1 MTNEDH
7 DFLGYQKFPLLYV
20 SCKLVLIFRQRKKNN
35 NKKTGAYILPLC

>member
-20 SCKLVLIFRQRKKNN
+20 SCKLVLIFRQRKKKN
-35 NKKTGAYILPLC
+35 NKKTGAYILPLR